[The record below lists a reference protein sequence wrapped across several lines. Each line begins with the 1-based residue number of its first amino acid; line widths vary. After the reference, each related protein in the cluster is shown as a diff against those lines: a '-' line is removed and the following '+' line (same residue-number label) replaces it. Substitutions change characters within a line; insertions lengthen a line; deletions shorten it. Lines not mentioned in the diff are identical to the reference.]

1 MYLNTKQA
9 NSLARLMTW
18 FTEDYKEAEIRRRV
32 GQELLTLLQ
41 ADYFASFVWDAAAGR
56 FSGRVAINMADDNL
70 GAYERYYQFRDPITP
85 QLQAR
90 RVPTLVAQIMPQ
102 RELVRTEFF
111 NDFLAVDGLYH
122 GVNLYAYDGDVNIG
136 DLRIWRQKRREC
148 FDGDTIELL
157 SVIQPAFTLAL
168 QRARQEL
175 PNAPAP
181 ESGAELPKLSERQL
195 AIGRCVCQGLSDK
208 EIAQELGV
216 AFSTVRTQLSRM
228 FEKLDVHSRTQ
239 LIRYV
244 HQYLDSKPEPDQ
256 SCARPQ

>member
-1 MYLNTKQA
+1 MHIDTKQA

-41 ADYFASFVWDAAAGR
+41 ADYFASYVWDAAAGC

-90 RVPTLVAQIMPQ
+90 RVPTLVTQIMPQ
-102 RELVRTEFF
+102 RELVGTEFF

-136 DLRIWRQKRREC
+136 DLRIWRHKRRES
-148 FDGDTIELL
+148 FGGDTLALL
-157 SVIQPAFTLAL
+157 SLIQPAFTHTL
-168 QRARQEL
+168 QRARQES
-175 PNAPAP
+175 PGVATPA
-181 ESGAELPKLSERQL
+181 SGVELPLSERQL
-195 AIGRCVCQGLSDK
+195 AIGQYVCQGLSDK
-208 EIAQELGV
+208 EIAQQMDV

-228 FEKLDVHSRTQ
+228 FEKLNVHSRTQ
-239 LIRYV
+239 LIR
-244 HQYLDSKPEPDQ
+244 HLQ
-256 SCARPQ
+256 ARR